1 MIDKEDAYI
10 YRGTLVTQARLLTI
24 LGVNA
29 YLEYVKYWS
38 DWYDIY
44 EIIKESQDGVHSE
57 YVYGVV
63 WHGYKKAKT
72 EKVDALSSGIYTL
85 SKLRKELESMGD

>member
-1 MIDKEDAYI
+1 MTVKEDSYI
-10 YRGTLVTQARLLTI
+10 YMGVTVSQCRLLAI
-24 LGVNA
+24 LGEHA
-29 YLEYVKYWS
+29 YLEYVKHWS

-44 EIIKESQDGVHSE
+44 EIIKESKDGVHSE
-57 YVYGVV
+57 YLYALV

-85 SKLRKELESMGD
+85 SKMRNELESMGD

>member
-1 MIDKEDAYI
+1 MTDKEDTYI
-10 YRGTLVTQARLLTI
+10 YKGTLVSQYRLLTI

-29 YLEYVKYWS
+29 YLEYVKHWS

-44 EIIKESQDGVHSE
+44 EIIKESSDGVHSE
-57 YVYGVV
+57 YLYGLV

-72 EKVDALSSGIYTL
+72 GNVDTLSSGIYTL
-85 SKLRKELESMGD
+85 SKLRNELESMGG